1 MSKVAFRVDA
11 SLQIG
16 TGHVMRCMTLAEMLK
31 QRGAHIRFISRHM
44 PEHLQ
49 QQLQSNGYELHMLPL
64 EESADQSRLA
74 HAAWLG
80 TTQKIDVQASVEVL
94 SDTHWDWLVVDHYAL
109 DAEWESRLREVAGKI
124 LAIDDLADRQH
135 DCDMLL
141 DQNYYADMHSRYSGK
156 VPEYCRLLLGPRYA
170 LLREEFRD
178 SRKEL
183 RSCREHVER
192 ILVCFGG
199 MDAAN
204 YTSKA
209 IAALAPI
216 ISKVHVDVVIGAKHP
231 AREFIRAEC
240 LRLGFECHVQ
250 TTQMAQ
256 LMAQADLAIGA
267 GGITT
272 WERCCLGLP
281 SITIAV
287 AENQK
292 AQLRDAAVAGLLY
305 MPDANEEGSLV
316 GMDHHLLSLLGN
328 FSLRSLIF
336 RNGLD
341 AVDGKGTLRT
351 VTRMGF
357 VGLQLRAAVREDMHK
372 MFDWRN
378 HPSIRSV
385 SRNGEPLVKESH
397 KRWFDSVMADDKK
410 HLLIAESNLDEIGV
424 VRFDMVHDE
433 AEISIYLVPDSDN
446 SGRGSELLRAAEL
459 WLAEHFPNVSILRAE
474 VLGANDRSHHLFQSN
489 GYLIETTAYVKRL
502 HCNHA

>member
-49 QQLQSNGYELHMLPL
+49 RQLQNNGYELYMLPL
-64 EESADQSRLA
+64 DESAYESRLA

-80 TTQKIDVQASVEVL
+80 TTQEIDAQASVEVL

-109 DAEWESRLREVAGKI
+109 NAEWESRLREVAGNI
-124 LAIDDLADRQH
+124 LVIDDLADRQH

-141 DQNYYADMHSRYSGK
+141 DQNYYADMHTRYLGK
-156 VPEYCRLLLGPRYA
+156 VPEYCSLLLGPRYA
-170 LLREEFRD
+170 LLREEFLD
-178 SRKEL
+178 LHKAFL
-183 RSCREHVER
+183 PCREHVER

-199 MDAAN
+199 MDSAN

-209 IAALAPI
+209 IAALTPI
-216 ISKVHVDVVIGAKHP
+216 ISEVHVDVVIGAKHP
-231 AREFIRAEC
+231 ALESVRAEC
-240 LRLGFECHVQ
+240 MRLGFECHVQ
-250 TTQMAQ
+250 TNRMAQ

-292 AQLRDAAVAGLLY
+292 TQLRDAAAAGLVF
-305 MPDANEEGSLV
+305 MPDANEDGSLV
-316 GMDHHLLSLLGN
+316 GMGNHLLSLMGN
-328 FSLRSLIF
+328 FSLRSLIS
-336 RNGLD
+336 RNGLE
-341 AVDGKGTLRT
+341 AVDGKGARRA
-351 VTRMGF
+351 VSRMGF
-357 VGLQLRAAVREDMHK
+357 VGLLMRAAVHEDMHK
-372 MFDWRN
+372 LFDWRN
-378 HPSIRSV
+378 HPSIRAV
-385 SRNGEPLVKESH
+385 SRNSEPLAWESH
-397 KRWFDSVMADDKK
+397 KRWFDSVIADNKK
-410 HLLIAESNLDEIGV
+410 HLLIAESDSDEIGV
-424 VRFDMVHDE
+424 VRFDMMHDE

-446 SGRGSELLRAAEL
+446 SGKGSELLRAAEL
-459 WLAEHFPNVSILRAE
+459 WLAEHFPNVLKLRAE
-474 VLGANDRSHHLFQSN
+474 VLGANDRSQHLFQSN
-489 GYLIETTAYVKRL
+489 GYLIETTTYVKRL
-502 HCNHA
+502 H